1 MGMGDGNLRRGTA
14 IAAVR
19 IGKGSKQSMRRFYS
33 TTFTETSV
41 TLDAGETRHL
51 RDVLRLKTGDEI
63 AVFDGEGSEF
73 LCRIETVGK
82 KESTAAIINKIEP
95 SAPESPLQLALAS
108 VVIPGDK
115 YDLIVQKAVEL
126 GVTKFV
132 PLASMRSEVKLKDL
146 PKKLVRWRRIA
157 LDASKQCGRARL
169 MSIEEPQNVADF
181 LAETSKH
188 DCPKIF
194 FSEREGAK
202 LPDLNAPKQLITVIG
217 PKGGW
222 DDTELKTAQA
232 NDLSIVTLGGR
243 IMRAET
249 AAIALTAILQHRF
262 GDVN

>member
-1 MGMGDGNLRRGTA
+1 M
-14 IAAVR
+14 
-19 IGKGSKQSMRRFYS
+19 
-33 TTFTETSV
+33 
-41 TLDAGETRHL
+41 TLDQDETKHL
-51 RDVLRLKTGDEI
+51 RDVLRLKIGDEI
-63 AVFDGEGSEF
+63 AVFDGQGNEF
-73 LCRIETVGK
+73 LCRIETIGK
-82 KESTAAIINKIEP
+82 KESTAAIVKQIDA
-95 SAPESPLQLALAS
+95 SAPESPLQLTLAS

-126 GVTKFV
+126 GVVTFV
-132 PLASMRSEVKLKDL
+132 PLASIRSEVKLKDL
-146 PKKLVRWRRIA
+146 PKKLIRWRRIA
-157 LDASKQCGRARL
+157 LDAAKQCGRARL

-181 LAETSKH
+181 LAETI
-188 DCPKIF
+188 DYNCPKIF

-202 LPDLNAPKQLITVIG
+202 LPELNASKELITVIG

-232 NDLSIVTLGGR
+232 NDFNIVTLGGR

>member
-1 MGMGDGNLRRGTA
+1 
-14 IAAVR
+14 
-19 IGKGSKQSMRRFYS
+19 MRRFYAPKAS
-33 TTFTETSV
+33 FTATSV
-41 TLDAGETRHL
+41 TLDQDETKHL
-51 RDVLRLKTGDEI
+51 RDVLRLKIGDEI
-63 AVFDGEGSEF
+63 AVFDGQGNEF
-73 LCRIETVGK
+73 LCRIEMIGK
-82 KESTAAIINKIEP
+82 KESTAAIVKQIDA
-95 SAPESPLQLALAS
+95 SAPESPLQLTLAS

-126 GVTKFV
+126 GVVTFV
-132 PLASMRSEVKLKDL
+132 PLASIRSEVKLKDL
-146 PKKLVRWRRIA
+146 PKKLIRWRRIA
-157 LDASKQCGRARL
+157 LDAAKQCGRARL

-181 LAETSKH
+181 LAETI
-188 DCPKIF
+188 DYNCPKIF

-202 LPDLNAPKQLITVIG
+202 LPELNASKELITVIG

-232 NDLSIVTLGGR
+232 NDFNIATLGGR